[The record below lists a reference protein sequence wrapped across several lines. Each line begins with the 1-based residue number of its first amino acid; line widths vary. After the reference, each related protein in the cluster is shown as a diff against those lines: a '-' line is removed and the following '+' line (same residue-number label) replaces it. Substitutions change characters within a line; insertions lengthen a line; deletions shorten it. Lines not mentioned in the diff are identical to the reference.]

1 MVVSESSS
9 TTVLLARIVRL
20 SLLPPSAIADLGSTV
35 TGSRL
40 SRHDVVITSYET
52 AASDWC
58 DPKPRAKK
66 GAAKGK
72 GKPLLPGM
80 NKLEGAPESEDD
92 TAGGEE
98 ELKES
103 GALFSAEL
111 YRGEHPFRRR

>member
-1 MVVSESSS
+1 M
-9 TTVLLARIVRL
+9 
-20 SLLPPSAIADLGSTV
+20 

-66 GAAKGK
+66 GAKGK
-72 GKPLLPGM
+72 EKALLPGAV
-80 NKLEGAPESEDD
+80 EEEEVE

-98 ELKES
+98 DLKES

-111 YRGEHPFRRR
+111 YRGKYLFEKLSNWTDGCEQSCKRTICHGTVGLWN